1 MEKVIFSITKITDD
15 GVANVESHIECE
27 DDAKALAAGLASFL
41 YRQQGLMS
49 EIISINALR
58 EAKPEIFNRHEV
70 RLDNLP
76 WENILN
82 E

>member
-1 MEKVIFSITKITDD
+1 MERIIFSITKLTED
-15 GVANVESHIECE
+15 GVANVDSQIQSE
-27 DDAKALAAGLASFL
+27 DDAKALACCLASFL
-41 YRQQGLMS
+41 YRHEDLMAK
-49 EIISINALR
+49 IIAINALR
-58 EAKPEIFNRHEV
+58 EAEPEIFDSHEV

>member
-1 MEKVIFSITKITDD
+1 MEKVIFSITKITED
-15 GVANVESHIECE
+15 GVANVDSQIQSE
-27 DDAKALAAGLASFL
+27 DDVKALACGLASFL
-41 YRQQGLMS
+41 YRHEDLMAK
-49 EIISINALR
+49 IISINTLR

-70 RLDNLP
+70 SLDNLP